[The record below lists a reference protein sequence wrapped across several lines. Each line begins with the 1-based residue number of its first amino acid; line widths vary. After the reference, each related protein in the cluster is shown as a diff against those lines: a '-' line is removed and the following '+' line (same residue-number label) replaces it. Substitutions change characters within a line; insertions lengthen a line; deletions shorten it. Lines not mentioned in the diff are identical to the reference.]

1 MNTQHNYE
9 SVPKKLNNGYE
20 FVPLTFEENFPFG
33 MHQDTLLVDFPAVL
47 PHFHREIEIL
57 YFVDGEA
64 NVCFNQIKNRTRAG
78 DAVFI
83 GPYAA
88 HSIETIDSRECTY
101 YTIIFNL
108 DMMPEMLKHLI
119 YPFHL
124 LCSDPKIT
132 DLLSIIIEEQLNKPE
147 YYKETI
153 RNRLSI
159 LFAELLR
166 RYDLINIDT
175 ENIGKSFKKVRPVI
189 KYLHENFS
197 EKIQINDLCKQFHM
211 SESSLG
217 SHFSKATGKSIT
229 EYINIIRCQNAYS
242 LICSGKYTVTEA
254 AFLSG
259 FQNLSYFTR
268 RFRECYGVMPS
279 QIKPKH

>member
-1 MNTQHNYE
+1 MNAQSTYE
-9 SVPKKLNNGYE
+9 SVPKRLKNGYE
-20 FVPLTFEENFPFG
+20 FVPLTFEDNFPFG

-47 PHFHREIEIL
+47 SHFHREIEIL
-57 YFVDGEA
+57 YVVDGEA
-64 NVCFNQIKNRTRAG
+64 NICFNQIKNHVRAG
-78 DAVFI
+78 DAMFI
-83 GPYAA
+83 GPYATHA
-88 HSIETIDSRECTY
+88 IETIQSRKCTY

-108 DMMPEMLKHLI
+108 DMIPEMLKHLI

-124 LCSDPKIT
+124 LCSEPKII
-132 DLLSIIIEEQLNKPE
+132 DMLRLIVDEQLNKPE

-153 RNRLSI
+153 RSRLSI

-166 RYDLINIDT
+166 RYDLINIGT
-175 ENIGKSFKKVRPVI
+175 ENIAKSFKKVRPVI
-189 KYLHENFS
+189 KYLHENFL
-197 EKIQINDLCKQFHM
+197 EKVQISDLCTLFHM

-217 SHFSKATGKSIT
+217 SHFSKATGKSVT
-229 EYINIIRCQNAYS
+229 EYLNILRCQNAYS

-268 RFRECYGVMPS
+268 RFRECYGITPS